1 MNLAVTTSSYK
12 IYSLV
17 FGDNLYVEICPRCNM
32 SSSAITVIKHNIYY
46 CIDCLMN
53 AFPVNLVC

>member
-1 MNLAVTTSSYK
+1 
-12 IYSLV
+12 
-17 FGDNLYVEICPRCNM
+17 M

-53 AFPVNLVC
+53 AFSVNLVC